1 MKSFATT
8 TLLATVLVVAVSA
21 KRTTLRGSRDVFAV
35 STQEELQLQGRRR
48 HLEQGISCRL
58 FIEEVMYNDG
68 SSQEDWVC
76 ELPQEEFSK
85 LGLQYI
91 KIDRLDAVIP
101 TKDVKSG
108 ESILI
113 MSRAIV
119 DTEDSKMYIPSN
131 AIIEVHNQ
139 SVEDAVS
146 KLTRNLAEKTGTLN
160 TLVVRFVDRNGV
172 APNATIKK
180 LENDFFDDDGCLK
193 SQYEACSY
201 GKLKIQP
208 FSGTTQT
215 GVTIEHGVVEVH
227 IDLDVSTSTID
238 DLKQKGHLATGTTLG
253 DLMFNNTYDLVAYV
267 FPPGCVGTW
276 IASAYTNGKFSFY
289 NNEAGSGVAFQVH
302 EVGHNLG
309 LAHSGASTEYNDKT
323 GMMGSS
329 FGDDDFYMCFNPAKS
344 FQLGWYNN
352 KVKTIDPFSTPDAV
366 SEFTLNGVSD
376 YEQNDDALIVLRL
389 EQTALDP
396 DYFIGYNRDSRMN
409 QDTYE
414 DKNMITIIR
423 MDLSGEDKPKSEKVG
438 SLYPNQTFKIENF
451 NNERDVKIRFVSVS
465 NGTSHIRDAAIQVI
479 DIENAPNI
487 TPPEERECENHTFE
501 VYTDRYPG
509 DNKFVIVQGN
519 GTGKIVGQSPVFVKN
534 LTTYTTEVCLPYKQ
548 NYKFVL
554 YDKHED
560 GICCGQGHGFY
571 RAFDSQG
578 NDLFHSNELN
588 EEFDFK
594 VEFFEVGENPD
605 LGPPTISPLATPS
618 KYPTRS
624 PTGSPTGPPS
634 KYTTSPPTGSPTA
647 YPSPTGSPTRSP
659 TASPTGSP
667 TIFPTTRSPTR
678 FPIAPSASPA
688 ITPSPSVMCND
699 TTKKRFKIKRK
710 GKGKKKNC
718 KWVKKKK
725 KCNITFKDK
734 PLWQTCPNS
743 CNRCADL

>member
-8 TLLATVLVVAVSA
+8 TLLATVLVVAISA
-21 KRTTLRGSRDVFAV
+21 TRTTLRGPRDVSTI
-35 STQEELQLQGRRR
+35 STQEELQFQGRRR

-131 AIIEVHNQ
+131 AIVEVHNQ
-139 SVEDAVS
+139 FDEDAVPR
-146 KLTRNLAEKTGTLN
+146 LPRNLAEKTGTLN

>member
-58 FIEEVMYNDG
+58 FMEEVMYNDG

-309 LAHSGASTEYNDKT
+309 LAHSGAGNEYNDTT
-323 GMMGSS
+323 GMMGTSY
-329 FGDDDFYMCFNPAKS
+329 GNDDFFRCFNPAKS
-344 FQLGWYNN
+344 FQLGWYND

-734 PLWQTCPNS
+734 P
-743 CNRCADL
+743 